1 MWLNLYELDS
11 QMTKVQNI
19 TAAALLFFGLSL
31 AGGEADTW
39 QAMAAS
45 SALGLV
51 LFAVGMLMA
60 KGDKDAD

>member
-1 MWLNLYELDS
+1 
-11 QMTKVQNI
+11 MTKVQNI

-60 KGDKDAD
+60 KGDGDAD